1 MRRPISPR
9 SASTRLAISVV
20 ISPSRP
26 IAGDFRPAVGR
37 HQLRPAPV
45 EPTMVAFAVAVVAGQ
60 RSQILVEALV
70 PEAHFVT
77 EGIAAGH
84 HTATGLGAALPV
96 VHIVLLEGAGRAE
109 GPQAGQ
115 PDRLLDLRRGGLVG
129 VNPGPHLGF
138 VGAAGMP
145 DAQCPRAGAQHRE
158 VWEDRADDGLYHFEA
173 WAKPRCHLRGDLRL
187 VSQDFRHRRIGDRV
201 GADADHAVAV
211 AGGEH
216 YPVRVR
222 VDPKVAAGPRPYG
235 REMAPLYVV
244 AVAAEVF
251 GGEFPVAR
259 HDPFVHAANELDAA
273 LATVEERI
281 QVPGHLA
288 EIFAQRRGL
297 RVEGGEEQ
305 PLVAVELRH
314 RIEAPALALQFAVI
328 GFLQIRHADQPP
340 VIAIGPA
347 VIGAGEGGG
356 IAELGAAQPVAAMAA
371 DIQKGMH
378 LARRVAHNE
387 NRVFA
392 HVSGEKIA
400 GLRDLALMAQKE
412 PAARENALQLLL
424 INIRLDEDA
433 ATDEAILGIDQ
444 PERVGFHRLSPHW
457 FCGVRRGT
465 RSIDP
470 ASTVTIVPV
479 MPLALILE
487 LRNTYA
493 PARSAG

>member
-1 MRRPISPR
+1 
-9 SASTRLAISVV
+9 
-20 ISPSRP
+20 
-26 IAGDFRPAVGR
+26 
-37 HQLRPAPV
+37 
-45 EPTMVAFAVAVVAGQ
+45 
-60 RSQILVEALV
+60 
-70 PEAHFVT
+70 
-77 EGIAAGH
+77 
-84 HTATGLGAALPV
+84 
-96 VHIVLLEGAGRAE
+96 
-109 GPQAGQ
+109 
-115 PDRLLDLRRGGLVG
+115 
-129 VNPGPHLGF
+129 
-138 VGAAGMP
+138 
-145 DAQCPRAGAQHRE
+145 
-158 VWEDRADDGLYHFEA
+158 
-173 WAKPRCHLRGDLRL
+173 
-187 VSQDFRHRRIGDRV
+187 
-201 GADADHAVAV
+201 
-211 AGGEH
+211 
-216 YPVRVR
+216 
-222 VDPKVAAGPRPYG
+222 
-235 REMAPLYVV
+235 MAPLYVV

-371 DIQKGMH
+371 NIQKGMH

-493 PARSAG
+493 PARSTGWSANCSGLPPRSRSSVPGSVNCERSSWRRTAKPRRSVMVPPGATPLTRTRGPTSTASCRIRPTTACFEAV